1 MSIKVENISFTYDKK
16 TPNSYEALKNVSLE
30 IKDHSFTGIVG
41 HTGSG
46 KSTLVQMLN
55 GLLMPNEGRIIVDNF
70 VLEGGKKKPKNIR
83 ELRKHV
89 GLVFQ
94 FPEYQLFEETVEKDV
109 AFGPKNFGA
118 SLEESLKKAHETLG
132 LLGLGESYYQRSPFE
147 LSGGEKRKVALA
159 GILAIGP
166 EILIL
171 DEPTAG
177 LDPKSAKE
185 VMALIAKLHDEGKTI
200 VVITH
205 DMDLLFRYCDH
216 AILLKDGKVEFDGN
230 PDDLFDGDLDNLSIE
245 VPKMYEFFQVLK
257 SHGVIVPHDKVKTIG
272 DLAKFLAERRGNSN
286 E

>member
-94 FPEYQLFEETVEKDV
+94 FPEYQLFEESVIKDV
-109 AFGPKNFGA
+109 AFGPKNFGKSEA
-118 SLEESLKKAHETLG
+118 DAINEAKLALAKVGIGEEYFE
-132 LLGLGESYYQRSPFE
+132 RSPFE
-147 LSGGEKRKVALA
+147 LSGGEKRRIAIA
-159 GILAIGP
+159 GILAINP
-166 EILIL
+166 DILVL

-177 LDPKSAKE
+177 LDAQGTRQILD
-185 VMALIAKLHDEGKTI
+185 LIASLNKEGKTI
-200 VVITH
+200 IIVTH
-205 DMDLLFRYCDH
+205 DMNVVISLSKRAIVLENGMIKFDGSPFDLFKGDDFGLELPEIYHFINILNAKGYDIPLNKIRTIDDLLPY
-216 AILLKDGKVEFDGN
+216 LKG
-230 PDDLFDGDLDNLSIE
+230 
-245 VPKMYEFFQVLK
+245 
-257 SHGVIVPHDKVKTIG
+257 
-272 DLAKFLAERRGNSN
+272 ERQK
-286 E
+286 